1 MMQLHRLALLR
12 ELAARGTI
20 AAVAQALAY
29 TPSAVSQ
36 QLHTLEREVGVALLE
51 RHGRRVRLTAA
62 GQALVAR
69 ADEVFEATERAR
81 SAALAAAD
89 DLAGEVRVGSYASIG
104 ATIISRAF
112 RRLADDE
119 PGLALYFHQFEDEGM
134 RELLLGHLD
143 VWIDQQYS
151 VLPTQDTAGLHEQA
165 LLTEPVCLAVP
176 ADHDRGHR
184 LAAYRERTWA
194 GGSADTDHG
203 RMLHRLTGDAGF
215 APDLRYVTDDLEVTV
230 QLVAAGVAV
239 AILPRL
245 ATARVPE
252 GVVVHPLPGH
262 ERRVIAL
269 TREASTDQPA
279 VTTVLAALV
288 RAGDEAQEAL
298 DPAGLTSKPR

>member
-1 MMQLHRLALLR
+1 MLQLHRLALLR

-36 QLHTLEREVGVALLE
+36 QLHTLEREVGVELLE

-62 GQALVAR
+62 GQALVDR
-69 ADEVFEATERAR
+69 ADEVFEATERAHN
-81 SAALAAAD
+81 AAVAAAD

-112 RRLADDE
+112 RQLGDDE
-119 PGLALYFHQFEDEGM
+119 PGIALHFRQFEDEGL

-151 VLPTQDTAGLHEQA
+151 ALPPEDTAGLDEQA

-176 ADHDRGHR
+176 TDGDRGH
-184 LAAYRERTWA
+184 LLGAYRDLTWA

-203 RMLHRLTGDAGF
+203 LLLHRLTGDAGF

-252 GVVVHPLPGH
+252 GVTVHPLVGH
-262 ERRVIAL
+262 ERRVLAL
-269 TREASTDQPA
+269 TRRASTDQPA
-279 VTTVLAALV
+279 VSTVLAALV
-288 RAGDEAQEAL
+288 RAGEAAQEAL
-298 DPAGLTSKPR
+298 DPAGLAS